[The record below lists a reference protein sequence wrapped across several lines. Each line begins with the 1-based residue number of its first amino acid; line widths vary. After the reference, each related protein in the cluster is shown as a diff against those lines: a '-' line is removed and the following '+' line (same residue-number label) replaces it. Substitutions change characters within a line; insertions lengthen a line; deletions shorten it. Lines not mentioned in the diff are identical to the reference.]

1 MLPVTARAVVSHG
14 WRKLVALTQNIKGR
28 EGEGLWGTG
37 LGDQRQIFWQK
48 ASRIFIQ
55 CTSVTVSVLSGCMK
69 FEMMAFLHILV

>member
-14 WRKLVALTQNIKGR
+14 WRKLVALSQNIKDR
-28 EGEGLWGTG
+28 AGEGLWGTG
-37 LGDQRQIFWQK
+37 LGDQRQIWQK

-55 CTSVTVSVLSGCMK
+55 CASVTASVLSECMK